1 MSKKTKKTKKSKKAI
16 IFIIIILV
24 ILSIFIINNLKN
36 DEESGELSIIIDN
49 QDVTNQLENNIV
61 KTEDTIYMSFD
72 DIKKYF
78 DETIYQEESGLII
91 TKSDKKL
98 ATMEINNSDI
108 NINGS
113 ELNLKNAPFES
124 EEGTIYL
131 PISEFEKV
139 YDIDFDYIEET
150 QKVIID
156 FYSKAL
162 IKAYASKNISIK
174 EEENSFSK
182 TIAKVEKGNWLVV
195 INQGDTWSK
204 IRTQDGYIGYVKSK
218 NLTNFVTER
227 ENIEETSANSEE
239 TQSYIVDI
247 SEENLETFEDREK
260 VINEILS
267 NVMSEEK
274 RSVKIEYENEINNSY
289 ERFKI
294 EIEPI
299 LNECGIN
306 VIF

>member
-150 QKVIID
+150 QKVIIE
-156 FYSKAL
+156 FYSIAL
-162 IKAYASKNISIK
+162 IKASASKNISIK
-174 EEENSFSK
+174 
-182 TIAKVEKGNWLVV
+182 
-195 INQGDTWSK
+195 
-204 IRTQDGYIGYVKSK
+204 
-218 NLTNFVTER
+218 
-227 ENIEETSANSEE
+227 
-239 TQSYIVDI
+239 
-247 SEENLETFEDREK
+247 
-260 VINEILS
+260 
-267 NVMSEEK
+267 
-274 RSVKIEYENEINNSY
+274 
-289 ERFKI
+289 
-294 EIEPI
+294 
-299 LNECGIN
+299 
-306 VIF
+306 

>member
-36 DEESGELSIIIDN
+36 GEESGELSIIIDN

-61 KTEDTIYMSFD
+61 KTEDTIYISFD

>member
-72 DIKKYF
+72 YIKKYF

-274 RSVKIEYENEINNSY
+274 RSVKIEYENKINNSY